1 MRFYHALYGVA
12 LIASVGVVGC
22 VSLTEPPTPE
32 AVTTDNGASPSVS
45 ASAQAAVPSASA
57 SASAAPPV
65 QPPPPSES
73 VPEKIV
79 STTLTKGRGPGAKPG
94 DRVRVH
100 YVGTFPDGRKFDSS
114 RDRNKP
120 FDFALGAGQ
129 VIRGWDEGVK
139 GMKVGEKRKLV
150 IPPTLAYGPHGR
162 PGIPPNST
170 LVFEVELLAI
180 NPQ

>member
-1 MRFYHALYGVA
+1 
-12 LIASVGVVGC
+12 
-22 VSLTEPPTPE
+22 
-32 AVTTDNGASPSVS
+32 
-45 ASAQAAVPSASA
+45 
-57 SASAAPPV
+57 
-65 QPPPPSES
+65 
-73 VPEKIV
+73 V
-79 STTLTKGRGPGAKPG
+79 STTLTKGRGPGAKAG

-150 IPPTLAYGPHGR
+150 IPPTLAYGLHGR